1 MRALRLFFEESVFDA
16 RGGFAIFR
24 LDWKYVRSSERVEV
38 GSERAVRTAF
48 GSRCAVRVTELL
60 LRVLLTLFYEERPLV
75 VFAGHMIEYE

>member
-1 MRALRLFFEESVFDA
+1 MRVRVRATPLV

-38 GSERAVRTAF
+38 GSER
-48 GSRCAVRVTELL
+48 RCAVRVTELL
-60 LRVLLTLFYEERPLV
+60 FEESVCDALRVLLTLFFKERPLV